1 MVRNDNRVILAKNQ
15 SLVVKTPMSL
25 GIGVFA
31 WQKSEADHDWRNAT
45 KICADFDKNNLQLPQ
60 N

>member
-1 MVRNDNRVILAKNQ
+1 
-15 SLVVKTPMSL
+15 MSL

-31 WQKSEADHDWRNAT
+31 WQKSGDDPDRRNAT
-45 KICADFDKNNLQLPQ
+45 KNCADFDKNNLQSPQ